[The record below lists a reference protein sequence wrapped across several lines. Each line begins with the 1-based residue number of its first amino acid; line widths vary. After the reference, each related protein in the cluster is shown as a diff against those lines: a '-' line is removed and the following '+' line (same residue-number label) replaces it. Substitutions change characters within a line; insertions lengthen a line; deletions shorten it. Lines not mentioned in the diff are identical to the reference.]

1 MLPTMRRHSDM
12 ATSAA
17 EEAAH
22 DEWGRAEAADTN
34 VKPKEP
40 LWLPCAACVGSGV
53 NVTAAEAVASS

>member
-1 MLPTMRRHSDM
+1 MRGYREMEKYES
-12 ATSAA
+12 

-40 LWLPCAACVGSGV
+40 PQLPCAACVGSGV